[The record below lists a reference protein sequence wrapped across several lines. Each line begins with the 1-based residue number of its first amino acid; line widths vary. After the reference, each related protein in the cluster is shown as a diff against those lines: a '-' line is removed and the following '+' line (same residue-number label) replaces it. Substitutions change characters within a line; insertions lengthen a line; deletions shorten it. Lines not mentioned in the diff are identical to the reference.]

1 MSGEVLPSGTL
12 RISQHAF
19 QHVCTRLVGWWRT
32 KPRVDNS
39 WRTEPGPVAAP
50 DVKIG
55 SYWRTMPQQSRI
67 RCKGYSE
74 PPDRIPA
81 GSYQGTIAPDT
92 YIGPVTAVHVGRTY
106 VTICVQDW
114 WINVWKMTRSGTR
127 AGVFFA
133 MQVPEDEVHRWTES
147 GWYNT
152 A

>member
-1 MSGEVLPSGTL
+1 MSA
-12 RISQHAF
+12 QD
-19 QHVCTRLVGWWRT
+19 WWHT
-32 KPRVDNS
+32 KPHVDNS
-39 WRTEPGPVAAP
+39 RRTEPGPVAAP
-50 DVKIG
+50 EVKIG

-114 WINVWKMTRSGTR
+114 WINVWKMTRSRTR
-127 AGVFFA
+127 SGVCFA
-133 MQVPEDEVHRWTES
+133 MQVPEDEVQRWTES

>member
-1 MSGEVLPSGTL
+1 MRLAEGSPQADLRPSGTL

-39 WRTEPGPVAAP
+39 WRTEPGPAAAP
-50 DVKIG
+50 EVKIG

-81 GSYQGTIAPDT
+81 GSYQGTNSPRHIHWTRHGGARRAHVCHNKCTRLVDQCLENDSEWNK
-92 YIGPVTAVHVGRTY
+92 IGCFFRDA
-106 VTICVQDW
+106 
-114 WINVWKMTRSGTR
+114 GTR
-127 AGVFFA
+127 G
-133 MQVPEDEVHRWTES
+133 
-147 GWYNT
+147 
-152 A
+152 

>member
-1 MSGEVLPSGTL
+1 MKCCHQAHLESASTPFSMCA
-12 RISQHAF
+12 Q
-19 QHVCTRLVGWWRT
+19 GWWRT

-50 DVKIG
+50 EVKIG

-92 YIGPVTAVHVGRTY
+92 YIGPVTAAHIGRTY
-106 VTICVQDW
+106 VTICVQDC
-114 WINVWKMTRSGTR
+114 WINVWKMTGSGTTS
-127 AGVFFA
+127 GVFFA
-133 MQVPEDEVHRWTES
+133 TQVPEDEVHRWTES
-147 GWYNT
+147 GWNNT

>member
-1 MSGEVLPSGTL
+1 MSA
-12 RISQHAF
+12 QD
-19 QHVCTRLVGWWRT
+19 WWRT
-32 KPRVDNS
+32 KPHVDNS

-50 DVKIG
+50 EVKIG
-55 SYWRTMPQQSRI
+55 SYWRTMPQRSRI

-114 WINVWKMTRSGTR
+114 WINVWKMTRSRTR
-127 AGVFFA
+127 SGVCFA
-133 MQVPEDEVHRWTES
+133 MQVPEDEVQRWTES